1 MSFLEFFVTNMEYT
15 NLNSMWGLLRVLL
28 WQIAKLLTKIG
39 NAVEEIYNHIFSLF
53 GIIYSEPVLRF
64 LRGWINYLWI
74 PIAVSILVLAYNL
87 ILGDSEQGNK
97 KLKIFARNLSLL
109 AIVIFGLPYLFL
121 GHANDN
127 YAAIFAD
134 ENAPLYLSQYDNTYG
149 VINATVPNATTF
161 MGMTLPVD
169 TRTSSNPG
177 LIDFFINDNG
187 RGLIRGVEN
196 LSGTNVNKS
205 YSYSVLTNN
214 VYDMHLIY
222 HASCANLEP
231 SDFTRT
237 WTQDFLESGSIRRNE
252 FQVISNNRFNGTNND
267 GIMYID
273 IGANSSKE
281 YWENY
286 YTGDLKSPSLY
297 NVVVPGYD
305 YPSSK
310 WASTE
315 EEYDDAIDYD
325 FDVESGW
332 RFWENIPG
340 IGQSFQTIRLVY
352 EANKY
357 NSAQEEAEGVTAT
370 HRFLFT
376 EVHNIAS
383 RNYDSSGSLQGVYYQ
398 DKGSTKLDLPFGL
411 DIPLL
416 DSRPFR
422 YHVEWGV
429 LFVQMIALILV
440 LFLTSYKIAR
450 IIYELIF
457 NHFLAIFFGAADL
470 SNGQKIREVLMTIV
484 NLLLS
489 LLFAVVSV
497 QLYFIITDA
506 INTVQFLPNNPQFNK
521 WMIAL
526 IDFFIAM
533 ATIKGPSVLERI
545 LHLDG
550 GLGQAWNEMGRAI
563 RPVRNAAMAAG
574 YMASKGIR
582 FGVNASKAGL
592 HGAQRIRDRS
602 VARNAARQSLSNG
615 NQRTIGGISRNAQR
629 AEKAGNPSQF
639 SAIQKGK
646 ANGLVRGKGA
656 QMSDT
661 HAIKNLKNDQ
671 TPNAPKGIMPID
683 KLRTEGGLAANAEMA
698 RQGRDISKD
707 INDRIAGFGA
717 NASARESIKSSVA
730 EQYKS
735 NIHNAALAEQA
746 KSRYDNNLDS
756 SKSIMSDEEALTKAY
771 RSSGF
776 SESESHRLAARDIHG
791 GSYSEKK
798 EKFENSISALAQE
811 KYNGST
817 ISFADELGAYREA
830 ATEHY
835 QALGFDSDTSRHMAQ
850 ETANRVMVEDKQEE
864 IRRVASESMKVNSD
878 LDDATALAEA
888 ARSILPEYGYHADSY
903 NDVAEQILSN
913 GSLKDGV
920 SSGRISH
927 NALREREERNTRASS
942 LSSVG
947 INSTRMQRREKHYEN
962 YLRSTEK
969 KTEKKYRQLKRSRDD
984 E

>member
-1 MSFLEFFVTNMEYT
+1 MEYT

-149 VINATVPNATTF
+149 IINTTAPNTTNF
-161 MGMTLPVD
+161 IGPVD

-214 VYDMHLIY
+214 VYDLHLIY
-222 HASCANLEP
+222 YASCANLEP
-231 SDFTRT
+231 SDFKRT
-237 WTQDFLESGSIRRNE
+237 WTQDFLESGRIRRNE

-273 IGANSSKE
+273 IGENSSKE
-281 YWENY
+281 SWDDYD
-286 YTGDLKSPSLY
+286 TSLIDLKCPSLY
-297 NVVVPGYD
+297 QVVVPGYD
-305 YPSSK
+305 NPNPV
-310 WASTE
+310 WLPIN
-315 EEYDDAIDYD
+315 EEYPTPW
-325 FDVESGW
+325 V
-332 RFWENIPG
+332 PG
-340 IGQSFQTIRLVY
+340 
-352 EANKY
+352 
-357 NSAQEEAEGVTAT
+357 T
-370 HRFLFT
+370 HQFLFT

-383 RNYDSSGSLQGVYYQ
+383 RSYDAGGGLYGVSYQ
-398 DKGSTKLDLPFGL
+398 DMGSTKLDLPFGL

-506 INTVQFLPNNPQFNK
+506 ISTVQFLPNNPQLNK

-563 RPVRNAAMAAG
+563 RPVRNATMAAG
-574 YMASKGIR
+574 FMASKGIR

-615 NQRTIGGISRNAQR
+615 NQRTIGGFSRNAQR

-646 ANGLVRGKGA
+646 ANGLIRGKGA

-661 HAIKNLKNDQ
+661 HAIK
-671 TPNAPKGIMPID
+671 I
-683 KLRTEGGLAANAEMA
+683 
-698 RQGRDISKD
+698 
-707 INDRIAGFGA
+707 
-717 NASARESIKSSVA
+717 SARI
-730 EQYKS
+730 
-735 NIHNAALAEQA
+735 
-746 KSRYDNNLDS
+746 
-756 SKSIMSDEEALTKAY
+756 
-771 RSSGF
+771 
-776 SESESHRLAARDIHG
+776 
-791 GSYSEKK
+791 
-798 EKFENSISALAQE
+798 
-811 KYNGST
+811 
-817 ISFADELGAYREA
+817 
-830 ATEHY
+830 
-835 QALGFDSDTSRHMAQ
+835 
-850 ETANRVMVEDKQEE
+850 
-864 IRRVASESMKVNSD
+864 
-878 LDDATALAEA
+878 
-888 ARSILPEYGYHADSY
+888 
-903 NDVAEQILSN
+903 
-913 GSLKDGV
+913 
-920 SSGRISH
+920 
-927 NALREREERNTRASS
+927 
-942 LSSVG
+942 
-947 INSTRMQRREKHYEN
+947 
-962 YLRSTEK
+962 
-969 KTEKKYRQLKRSRDD
+969 
-984 E
+984 